1 MPYRARSKF
10 ERGVLERFD
19 EKLEDSDEVSEDV
32 INLISE
38 SLEETTLS
46 QREQSEQLAEEL
58 IAQKI
63 DESD

>member
-1 MPYRARSKF
+1 MSYRARSKF
-10 ERGVLERFD
+10 EREVLERFD
-19 EKLEDSDEVSEDV
+19 EKLEDSDDVSEGV

-58 IAQKI
+58 IEQKI